1 MTIAFVGN
9 TSFSLYKFRLGIM
22 MRLKSDGHQ
31 VVALAP
37 EDEYSALLMKDG
49 FKYVPIDIDGKGKSI
64 IGDLKLTMSFVA
76 LYRDIKP
83 DFVFHYTIKPN
94 IYGTI
99 ACGILHIPSIAVT
112 TGLGYAFNKNNLFN
126 LFIKTL
132 YRLSLRMSKE
142 VWFLNHSDKDVF
154 LKNHV
159 IPSKKAF
166 VLPSE
171 GIDSGYYLPRNT
183 ESNTVFTFLLLSR
196 LIKEKGIEEYV
207 AASKLLH
214 DRGVKFKAQLLGK
227 QEKESLKCIS
237 ISTVLEW
244 HESELIDY
252 LGESID
258 VRSYIAQSDC
268 VVLPSYYMEGVPRCL
283 MEAMSMSKPIIT
295 TDNVGCNELVDD
307 GLNGLMCKSRD
318 IEDLANKMEQMVH
331 TSIAKRVEMGEN
343 GRRKIENHFDEQR
356 IIEIYLERLKK
367 YTVH

>member
-22 MRLKSDGHQ
+22 TRLKSDGHQ
-31 VVALAP
+31 VVAIAP
-37 EDEYSALLMKDG
+37 VDEYSALLEKDG
-49 FKYVPIDIDGKGKSI
+49 FTFIAVDIDGKGKSI
-64 IGDLKLTMSFVA
+64 FADLKLIMRFLSI
-76 LYRDIKP
+76 YEDIKP

-99 ACGILHIPSIAVT
+99 ACGILRISSIAVT
-112 TGLGYAFNKNNLFN
+112 TGLGYAFNKKNLFN

-132 YRLSLRMSKE
+132 YRLSLKMSKE
-142 VWFLNHSDKDVF
+142 VWFLNHSDEEVF
-154 LKNHV
+154 LQNRV
-159 IPSKKAF
+159 ISRKKAF

-183 ESNTVFTFLLLSR
+183 EQNSVFTFLLLSR

-214 DRGVKFKAQLLGK
+214 ERGVKFKAQLLGK

-237 ISTVLEW
+237 ISTVMEW
-244 HESELIDY
+244 HDSELIDY

-258 VRSYIAQSDC
+258 VRSFIAQSDC

-295 TDNVGCNELVDD
+295 TNNVGCNELIDD
-307 GLNGLMCKSRD
+307 GLNGLMCKTKD
-318 IEDLANKMEQMVH
+318 IEDLANKMEQMIF
-331 TSIAKRVEMGEN
+331 TSATQRIEMGEN
-343 GRRKIENHFDEQR
+343 GRKKIVDHFDEQR
-356 IIEIYLERLKK
+356 IIEIYLGRLEK
-367 YTVH
+367 YLI